1 MDKTTLYLPEDL
13 RLQLERAARRE
24 KRSQADIVREALGRY
39 LNATPA
45 AKFRSIG
52 LGADDKV
59 TGETSEAWLRKSW
72 SKKRRGH
79 P

>member
-13 RLQLERAARRE
+13 RRQLEQAAKRE
-24 KRSQADIVREALGRY
+24 RRSQAEIVREALGRY
-39 LNATPA
+39 LSAAPA

-52 LGADDKV
+52 LGADAEV
-59 TGETSEAWLRKSW
+59 TGESSEAWLRKSW
-72 SKKRRGH
+72 SKKRRGN